1 MNNADAAALLTC
13 ATFASGLWYLSPTRS
28 LFTPGWLAFFCLVRF
43 KDEIRW
49 SLEESVP
56 WLSPLKIVC
65 IIALCLFIYIVSS
78 NFFGGR
84 SATHSGPLHENIEQ
98 DDSEYLLKPL
108 LFPARTT
115 HTRFFPQK
123 HSFSYSYL
131 LVGVPVGW
139 RGALRSY
146 LAVDLP
152 FDSSPSWTGFM
163 NSWFSVNADDY
174 LERGS
179 ESLGLQGKLH
189 SYLRSQGEAIDD
201 YPYAYLVTAP
211 RFLGY
216 SFNPVSFWY
225 LYNAQKELRAM
236 ILEVN
241 NTFDERRLYFLK
253 GGHGNPKDEHATDPS
268 PIKFK
273 DNWAKDFHVS
283 PFNSRKGSYALN
295 AYDPF
300 SPNLSGTGMIDNTI
314 TLSSS
319 KSHAKLVARV
329 FSTEASSDPATIG
342 YWTSL
347 RFIAAWWWVG
357 FVTFPRIVREAGKL
371 YFRRKL
377 HVWYRPEVLKDTIGR
392 RATNDE
398 IVIESTFRTF
408 LRYVMANSQIDRSLR
423 YVSFNPSS
431 PTSETLYPQTAEF
444 QSQSKG
450 VMEFR
455 ITTPLF
461 FARLARYSHISEFL
475 SNEILANDDK
485 DRTFYTSHPQ
495 ILLQLFEDA
504 STLLRPPT
512 DHSLLSNRLSWRF
525 LRWLRK
531 RRPYQVQSCENQQLH
546 VKIDIRHLSFSELDS
561 FAMIHE
567 SPPGKAKYIRA
578 VTKILISDIMAFGY
592 PELLDALAYGLKILA
607 SYVIVDG
614 VTACWY
620 DVLGEWTTVA
630 L

>member
-1 MNNADAAALLTC
+1 M
-13 ATFASGLWYLSPTRS
+13 R
-28 LFTPGWLAFFCLVRF
+28 
-43 KDEIRW
+43 
-49 SLEESVP
+49 
-56 WLSPLKIVC
+56 
-65 IIALCLFIYIVSS
+65 
-78 NFFGGR
+78 
-84 SATHSGPLHENIEQ
+84 
-98 DDSEYLLKPL
+98 
-108 LFPARTT
+108 
-115 HTRFFPQK
+115 
-123 HSFSYSYL
+123 
-131 LVGVPVGW
+131 
-139 RGALRSY
+139 
-146 LAVDLP
+146 
-152 FDSSPSWTGFM
+152 
-163 NSWFSVNADDY
+163 SWFSVNADDY

-179 ESLGLQGKLH
+179 ESLGLQGKLR
-189 SYLRSQGEAIDD
+189 SYLRNQGEAIDD

-253 GGHGNPKDEHATDPS
+253 GGHGDPKDEHATDPS

-283 PFNSRKGSYALN
+283 PFNSRKGSYGLN

-300 SPNLSGTGMIDNTI
+300 APNLSGTGLIDNTI

-342 YWTSL
+342 YWASL

-398 IVIESTFRTF
+398 FIIESIFRTF
-408 LRYVMANSQIDRSLR
+408 LKYVMANSKIDRSLR

-431 PTSETLYPQTAEF
+431 PTSETLYPQTAES

-475 SNEILANDDK
+475 STEILNNDDK

-512 DHSLLSNRLSWRF
+512 DHSSLSDRLSWCF

-531 RRPYQVQSCENQQLH
+531 GRPYQVQSYENQQPH
-546 VKIDIRHLSFSELDS
+546 VKIDIHHLSFSELDS

-567 SPPGKAKYIRA
+567 SPPEKAKYIRA
-578 VTKILISDIMAFGY
+578 VTKILLSDIMAFGY
-592 PELLDALAYGLKILA
+592 PELLDALAYGSKILA